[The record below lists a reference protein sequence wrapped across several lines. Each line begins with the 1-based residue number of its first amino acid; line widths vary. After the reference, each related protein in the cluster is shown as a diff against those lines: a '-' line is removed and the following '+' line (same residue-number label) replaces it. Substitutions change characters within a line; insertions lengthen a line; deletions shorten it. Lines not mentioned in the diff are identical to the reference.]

1 MNITIDDAVLGY
13 MNDKSK
19 TDLTL
24 VLRRSGG
31 G

>member
-1 MNITIDDAVLGY
+1 MNITIDDAVVDYIKEKG
-13 MNDKSK
+13 K